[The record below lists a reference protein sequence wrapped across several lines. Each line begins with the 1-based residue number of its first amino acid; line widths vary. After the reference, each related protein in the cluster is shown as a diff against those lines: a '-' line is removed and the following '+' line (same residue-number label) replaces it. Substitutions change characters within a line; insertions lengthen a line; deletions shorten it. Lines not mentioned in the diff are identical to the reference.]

1 MTLEEINQMKH
12 QHLSTTPEV
21 SRRMS
26 RVHLKA
32 GKAEVALAKELWK
45 RGLRYRKNYK
55 KLPGSP
61 DIAILKNHIAVFVD
75 GEFWHGKDWGSK
87 KEQLKSNR
95 AYWIEK
101 IEENIA
107 RDKRNDSMLSE
118 MGWKPIHFW
127 EKDVNKSLQL
137 CVDRIMDGIIR
148 EGGNK
153 KDDSKSDSV

>member
-1 MTLEEINQMKH
+1 MGCTQMKH
-12 QHLSTTPEV
+12 QTLTTTLEI
-21 SRRMS
+21 SKRMAN
-26 RVHLKA
+26 VHLKE
-32 GKAEVALAKELWK
+32 GKAETKLAKELWRK
-45 RGLRYRKNYK
+45 GLRYRKNYK

-61 DIAILKNHIAVFVD
+61 DIAVLKYHIAVFVD

-107 RDKRNDSMLSE
+107 RDKRNDSLLSE

-153 KDDSKSDSV
+153 NDDSKSDSV